1 MVLQKATTDS
11 ESAPN
16 ILCFSFHCPD
26 SQIQKLGVGMGVA
39 PLTTT
44 LSDPLA
50 KLLLPVPMILCSAG
64 IEVLV
69 PKGGMLPPEDTTMI
83 PLNWELRLPLSH
95 FELLVPLN
103 QQAEK
108 GITVLAYVTWLV
120 PRRNW
125 TVTPQWL

>member
-1 MVLQKATTDS
+1 M
-11 ESAPN
+11 
-16 ILCFSFHCPD
+16 
-26 SQIQKLGVGMGVA
+26 
-39 PLTTT
+39 T
-44 LSDPLA
+44 LNDPLA
-50 KLLLPVPMILCSAG
+50 KFLLPAPVILCSAG

-69 PKGGMLPPEDTTMI
+69 PKGGMLPPEDTMI

-108 GITVLAYVTWLV
+108 GITALAYVTCLM